1 MITINDCSEA
11 KVKEI
16 ADKKAIKVDLEDEL
30 VETQARHA
38 EVLRELEE
46 LAAYNVELHKSC
58 DFVLKNFEVRQTA
71 RDQDEIKHKDFCTD
85 ELNTNLLQTEKKESE
100 KADLIAKTNDLGC
113 VSRITCSLILEWI
126 SGNLVEKRT
135 CTRTTT
141 RSSGWTWHE
150 TRWRPSW

>member
-85 ELNTNLLQTEKKESE
+85 ELNTNVLQTEKKESE
-100 KADLIAKTNDLGC
+100 KADLIAKTKDLEMRIKDYVFLDLGMDLRKPC
-113 VSRITCSLILEWI
+113 GKE
-126 SGNLVEKRT
+126 NLYENYDKK
-135 CTRTTT
+135 
-141 RSSGWTWHE
+141 
-150 TRWRPSW
+150 